1 MLYLLCFSILEMIF
15 FGVFLFFLIRFFCF
29 FLCLDFIFFCV
40 LCLFLI
46 FFFLMIR
53 RPPKSQRT
61 DTLFPYTTLFRS
73 MSDWQ
78 PAATFDALRLRAR
91 LNAAVRE
98 FLAQRGVLEVETP
111 VMSQA
116 GNTEP
121 NIASFA
127 LEFSGRTDGG
137 PRTRWLRTAPKSPLK
152 KIGRASRG
160 ERGGQYVWNPVG

>member
-1 MLYLLCFSILEMIF
+1 M
-15 FGVFLFFLIRFFCF
+15 
-29 FLCLDFIFFCV
+29 
-40 LCLFLI
+40 
-46 FFFLMIR
+46 
-53 RPPKSQRT
+53 PKTVCHGSE
-61 DTLFPYTTLFRS
+61 P

-78 PAATFDALRLRAR
+78 PSATFDALRLRAR

-98 FLAQRGVLEVETP
+98 FFAQRGVLEVETP

-137 PRTRWLRTAPKSPLK
+137 PRTRWLRTSPERSEEHTSELQSLMRISYAVFCLQKNK
-152 KIGRASRG
+152 KNRYI
-160 ERGGQYVWNPVG
+160 NT